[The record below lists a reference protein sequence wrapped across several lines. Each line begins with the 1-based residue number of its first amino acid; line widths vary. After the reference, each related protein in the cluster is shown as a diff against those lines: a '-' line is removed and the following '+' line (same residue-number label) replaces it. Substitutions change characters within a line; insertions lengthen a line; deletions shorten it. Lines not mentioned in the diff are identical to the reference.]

1 VAQSGTF
8 LACVAGAAIVVAWV
22 AVFPAHSFGHG
33 WFMVRMMLA
42 PIALGWAA
50 LLIEAG
56 RLAQRPPASI
66 TPERVAAG

>member
-1 VAQSGTF
+1 
-8 LACVAGAAIVVAWV
+8 
-22 AVFPAHSFGHG
+22 
-33 WFMVRMMLA
+33 MMLA